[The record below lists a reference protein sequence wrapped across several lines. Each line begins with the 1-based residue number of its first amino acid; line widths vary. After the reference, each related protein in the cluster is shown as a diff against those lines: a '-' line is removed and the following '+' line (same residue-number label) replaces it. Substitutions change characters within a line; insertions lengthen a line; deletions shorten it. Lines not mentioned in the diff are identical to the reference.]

1 MKLFVPGRICLFGEH
16 SDWAGGHR
24 RINARIEK
32 GSTIIAGTNQGIHAE
47 VRPHPTRLIL
57 RSTLPDGARMGPFD
71 VPMEPAALLAE
82 AERGGFF
89 SYAAGVA
96 YQVLTHYRVRG
107 LELDNYLTDLPI
119 KKGLSS
125 SAAMCVLVARAF
137 NRLYDLKMTVRGEME
152 HAYMGEV
159 TTPSRCGRMDQG
171 CAYGNRAIHM
181 LFDGDRT
188 DVAEL
193 KVPRELHFVIVDL
206 CASKN
211 TVEILSKLNQCYPFA
226 GNDLQRGV
234 QKCLGPLN
242 AQIVR
247 QACDAL
253 ARGDAEA
260 LGRLMREAQ
269 QQFDRYCGPA
279 CPAELTAPILHR
291 TLDYPPL
298 QPYIHGGKG
307 VGSQGD
313 GAAQFICRDADAQSR
328 VVEIIER
335 DLRMP
340 CLKLTLKPGP
350 KVRKALIPAAG
361 FGTRLFPATKVV
373 KKELF
378 PIVDR
383 EGRCKPAILAIIEE
397 AVAAGIEEVALVI
410 QEEDRPLFED
420 FFGAMPRIENFNKL
434 SKANQDYCQYL
445 LDLGRRVTLL
455 PQTNQEGFGHAVH
468 CAKDW
473 VGNEPV
479 LLMLGD
485 HLYASDTE
493 TPCARQIIDVFDRLG
508 HSVVGLKTTPAAQI
522 HLFGVV
528 GGAWS
533 GEPDV
538 LSVTEFAEKPTLEH
552 AQKHL
557 AVDGLP
563 DDHYLTVFGEY
574 VLTPKVFEF
583 LDENIRHNVRERGE
597 FQLTSCLDR
606 VRQEEGFAG
615 YVVKGRRF
623 DIGVPDAYRQT
634 VAEFRNA

>member
-24 RINARIEK
+24 RINAKIER
-32 GSTIIAGTNQGIHAE
+32 GNTIIAGTNQGIHAE
-47 VRPHPTRLIL
+47 VKPHPTKLIM
-57 RSTLPDGARMGPFD
+57 RSTLPDGGHMGPFE
-71 VPMEPAALLAE
+71 VPMERKALMAE

-107 LELDNYLTDLPI
+107 LEIDNYLTDLPV

-125 SAAMCVLVARAF
+125 SAALCVLVARAF
-137 NRLYDLKMTVRGEME
+137 NRIYDLKMTVRGEME

-171 CAYGNRAIHM
+171 CAYGNRAIQM
-181 LFDGDRT
+181 LFDGDRI
-188 DVAEL
+188 DVTEL
-193 KVPRELHFVIVDL
+193 KVPQEMYFVIVDL
-206 CASKN
+206 HAAKN

-226 GNDLQRGV
+226 ETEIQRGV
-234 QKCLGPLN
+234 QKYLGPVN
-242 AQIVR
+242 MQIVR
-247 QACDAL
+247 QACDAI
-253 ARGDAEA
+253 ARGDAEG
-260 LGRLMREAQ
+260 LGRLMRESQA
-269 QQFDRYCGPA
+269 QFDKYCQPA
-279 CPAELTAPILHR
+279 CPSELTAPVLHKV
-291 TLDYPPL
+291 LSYASL
-298 QPYIHGGKG
+298 QPFIHGAKG

-313 GAAQFICRDADAQSR
+313 GTAQFICRDAHSQER

-335 DLRMP
+335 DLRMS
-340 CLKLTLKPGP
+340 CLKLTLKPSP

-378 PIVDR
+378 PIIDR
-383 EGRCKPAILAIIEE
+383 DGRCKPAILAIIEE
-397 AVAAGIEEVALVI
+397 AIASGVEEVAIVI
-410 QEEDRPLFED
+410 QQEDRDLFED
-420 FFGAMPRIENFNKL
+420 FFSSMPRIENYNKL
-434 SKANQDYCQYL
+434 SKANQEYCQYL
-445 LDLGRRVTLL
+445 MDLGRRVTLL

-468 CAKDW
+468 CAREW

-485 HLYASDTE
+485 HLYTSDSE
-493 TPCARQIIDVFDRLG
+493 VPCARQLMDIYDRLG
-508 HSVVGLKTTPAAQI
+508 HSVVGLKTTPASDI

-528 GGAWS
+528 GGVWS
-533 GEPDV
+533 GEEGV
-538 LSVTEFAEKPTLEH
+538 LSVTEFAEKPNLEH
-552 AQKHL
+552 AQRHL
-557 AVDGLP
+557 TIDGLP
-563 DDHYLTVFGEY
+563 EGNYLTVFGEY
-574 VLTPKVFEF
+574 ILTPKVFDF
-583 LDENIRHNVRERGE
+583 LDENIRNNVRERGE
-597 FQLTSCLDR
+597 FQLTNCLDC

-634 VAEFRNA
+634 VIDFRNA